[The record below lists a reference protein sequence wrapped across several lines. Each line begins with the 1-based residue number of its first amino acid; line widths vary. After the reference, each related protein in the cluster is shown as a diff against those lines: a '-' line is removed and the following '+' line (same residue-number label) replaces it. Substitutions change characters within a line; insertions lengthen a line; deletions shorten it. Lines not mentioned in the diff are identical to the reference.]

1 VAVTSY
7 IRDPVGTGV
16 AVLVGIAFGV
26 TLAAPM
32 LPKQISIGLDFGGDR
47 ITALLVLGTIGLVA
61 IPLGV
66 FLLYI
71 LLSRVE

>member
-1 VAVTSY
+1 VSSF

-32 LPKQISIGLDFGGDR
+32 LPKQLSLGLQFGGDR
-47 ITALLVLGTIGLVA
+47 ITALLVLGTIGLIAV
-61 IPLGV
+61 PLGV
-66 FLLYI
+66 FLLFI
-71 LLSRVE
+71 LLSRSEL

>member
-1 VAVTSY
+1 MSSY

-32 LPKQISIGLDFGGDR
+32 LPKQLSLGLQFGGDR

-61 IPLGV
+61 VPLGV
-66 FLLYI
+66 FLLFI
-71 LLSRVE
+71 LLSRAEV

>member
-1 VAVTSY
+1 MSSF

-32 LPKQISIGLDFGGDR
+32 LPKQLSLGLQFGGDR

-61 IPLGV
+61 VPLGV
-66 FLLYI
+66 FLLFI
-71 LLSRVE
+71 LLSRSDL

>member
-1 VAVTSY
+1 MSSY

-32 LPKQISIGLDFGGDR
+32 LPKQLSLGLQFGGDR

-61 IPLGV
+61 VPLGV
-66 FLLYI
+66 FLLFI
-71 LLSRVE
+71 LLSRAER